1 MENNLFYAVPANAS
15 SAGVYVNIARDLAR
29 LNGKNE
35 EITTRDG
42 HVYGYLVN
50 VSASIGAAN
59 RLDAYTAPNS
69 WRLRNAFR
77 KWHAYRDMYFEHAG
91 INTKE
96 ELGRYGHTMRPY
108 LDVSHKGGTEV
119 GMSTVDSKGNTITYD
134 QGAWTYTVLSSAPTY
149 TATDTPISGETQP
162 IVDEWD
168 LHICEPTDVTD
179 ASDFKSGTY
188 KSVGMIHSYNLDR
201 VIADPSALVSVEGPS
216 NPLAALISSGDMGV
230 GEVLEIAESL
240 ELELPPYDTKSDG
253 DTIYEPINAFK
264 VSASI
269 AGTINFQCFV
279 PAGLLRLNNAAD
291 TAYPLKIDVLGKVL
305 CKDMA

>member
-1 MENNLFYAVPANAS
+1 MENNLFYAVNADAS
-15 SAGVYVNIARDLAR
+15 TSGVYVNIARDLAR

-42 HVYGYLVN
+42 HVFGYLVN

-69 WRLRNAFR
+69 WRLRNSFR

-91 INTKE
+91 INTRE

-108 LDVSHKGGTEV
+108 LDVNHKGAVELT
-119 GMSTVDSKGNTITYD
+119 MTTVDSSNNTISYNK
-134 QGAWTYTVLSSAPTY
+134 GAWTYTVLSSAPTY
-149 TATDTPISGETQP
+149 TASDVPISLQTQP

-168 LHICEPTDVTD
+168 LHICEPTLVTD
-179 ASDFKSGTY
+179 GTTDKSGTY

-216 NPLAALISSGDMGV
+216 NPLAQLISSGDMGV

-240 ELELPPYDTKSDG
+240 ELELPPYDTISDG
-253 DTIYEPINAFK
+253 DTIYEPVNAFK
-264 VSASI
+264 VSAST

-279 PAGLLRLNNAAD
+279 PAGLLRLYNAGNS
-291 TAYPLKIDVLGKVL
+291 AYPLKIEVLGKVL

>member
-1 MENNLFYAVPANAS
+1 MENNLFYAVNANS
-15 SAGVYVNIARDLAR
+15 SSSGVYVNIARDLAR

-42 HVYGYLVN
+42 HVFGYMIN
-50 VSASIGAAN
+50 VSASIGADN

-91 INTKE
+91 INTRE

-108 LDVSHKGGTEV
+108 LDISHKGGTELT
-119 GMSTVDSKGNTITYD
+119 MSTVDSKNNTISYD
-134 QGAWTYTVLSSAPTY
+134 AGAWTYTVLSSAPTY
-149 TATDTPISGETQP
+149 TATDTPIGDEIQP

-168 LHICEPTDVTD
+168 LHICEPTDVAGATG
-179 ASDFKSGTY
+179 KLSGTY

-216 NPLAALISSGDMGV
+216 NPLAQLISSGDMGV

-240 ELELPPYDTKSDG
+240 ELELPPYDTVSDG
-253 DTIYEPINAFK
+253 DTIYEPVNAFK
-264 VSASI
+264 VSAST

-279 PAGLLRLNNAAD
+279 PAGLLRLYNAGNS
-291 TAYPLKIDVLGKVL
+291 AYPLKIEVLGKVL

>member
-1 MENNLFYAVPANAS
+1 MENNLYYSINTG
-15 SAGVYVNIARDLAR
+15 AGNQRYVNIARDLAR

-42 HVYGYLVN
+42 HVFGYMVN
-50 VSASIGAAN
+50 VTAAIGADQT
-59 RLDAYTAPNS
+59 LIAYTAPNS
-69 WRLRNAFR
+69 WRLRNSFR

-91 INTKE
+91 INTRE

-108 LDVSHKGGTEV
+108 LDASHKGGTTLDMV
-119 GMSTVDSKGNTITYD
+119 TLDSKDTTVNYNK
-134 QGAWTYTVLSSAPTY
+134 GAWTYTTLSSAPTY

-168 LHICEPTDVTD
+168 LHICEATDVTD
-179 ASDFKSGTY
+179 GSEFKSGTY

-201 VIADPSALVSVEGPS
+201 VIADPSALVPVDGPS

-240 ELELPPYDTKSDG
+240 ELELPPYDTIADG
-253 DTIYEPINAFK
+253 NTINEPVNAFK
-264 VSASI
+264 VSAST
-269 AGTINFQCFV
+269 AGTISFNAFV
-279 PAGLLRLNNAAD
+279 PAGMMRIWLKTD
-291 TAYPLKIDVLGKVL
+291 VSYPLHIQVLGKVL
-305 CKDMA
+305 CKDMS